1 MLSAVTTQPQTQLC
15 DLQPI
20 QTISLTSSVAT
31 TQGHLPYFLHCPS
44 EKSHLISSLPTGKL
58 SSTPQLAICMHTQK
72 SAVCFIS
79 QHMVPD
85 LYTTEQSQAE
95 AESEVLWV
103 EISIIWFSLPWT
115 LMWWFPSRRG
125 EIKTTHENSSGKA
138 KNGRLGRGTHRDTG
152 MQRGSR

>member
-31 TQGHLPYFLHCPS
+31 TQGHLPYFLHRPS

-58 SSTPQLAICMHTQK
+58 SSTPQLAICMHMQK

-85 LYTTEQSQAE
+85 LWAE
-95 AESEVLWV
+95 
-103 EISIIWFSLPWT
+103 
-115 LMWWFPSRRG
+115 PSRSRVRG
-125 EIKTTHENSSGKA
+125 T
-138 KNGRLGRGTHRDTG
+138 LGRNQYHLIQSSMNFNVVISLKKRWNKDYTWKFIRKSKKWKARKRNT
-152 MQRGSR
+152 

>member
-1 MLSAVTTQPQTQLC
+1 MNAQTFCSLCNYIDEVLSAAPLRSQAVRCHHSATDTALWSAANSDHQPDFLRGHHSRTF
-15 DLQPI
+15 
-20 QTISLTSSVAT
+20 TILPSSPFRKITFAFFIA
-31 TQGHLPYFLHCPS
+31 HS
-44 EKSHLISSLPTGKL
+44 KL

-72 SAVCFIS
+72 SAVCFLS

-103 EISIIWFSLPWT
+103 EISIIWFSLPWP

-125 EIKTTHENSSGKA
+125 K
-138 KNGRLGRGTHRDTG
+138 
-152 MQRGSR
+152 